1 MQLSPDLANIL
12 YSFNNLFE
20 QSLFPANLMRSASSA
35 GETITRSSQEAHVS
49 IPKRAETFNGA
60 SSKESQMSSININAD
75 ILKARV
81 YKNAISAGCINGLMN
96 GSAKIDGSA
105 TSGATISS
113 SSDSGCSVVN
123 SNIIISSDLSADSG
137 YHSRLCVDQNH
148 DTENCSCTV
157 FDSNLNKIKQLSLAN
172 RKANGKS
179 NSKSSNGT
187 SASSCSNSTSS
198 SSGTT
203 SIPKT
208 HFESILKYILND
220 YVRLKSEN
228 ESLKREL
235 EAKNGSLGVLK
246 STMEECK
253 VGIVEI

>member
-96 GSAKIDGSA
+96 GSTKIDGSA

-123 SNIIISSDLSADSG
+123 PNIISSDLSADSG

-157 FDSNLNKIKQLSLAN
+157 FDNNLNKIKQLSLAN
-172 RKANGKS
+172 RTANGKS

-187 SASSCSNSTSS
+187 SASSCSNSSTATSS

-228 ESLKREL
+228 ENLKREL
-235 EAKNGSLGVLK
+235 ETKNGSLDVFK

-253 VGIVEI
+253 VCI